1 MMSQLLQLTNQPA
14 SLADIAERDLL
25 QELIADRRSPNTR
38 RTYTKAL
45 LDFFLR
51 IANTSPTPQLVREFL
66 QLDRYQAMTL
76 VLRYRR
82 ILTDRG
88 LAPSTIN
95 TRLAAIKSLV
105 TYARKVGECQ
115 YDLGDVE
122 GVKVETYRDT
132 SGVNPQEYQD
142 LMAVVDRESVKGMRD
157 YAILRLL
164 WDNALR
170 RGEICQA
177 NVGDFDPVGGKLW
190 IIGKGKVQRQPIDLS
205 SHAIAAIRA
214 WLEVR
219 GKYKRTDPLFCTLDR
234 ATKGHRLSG
243 NALYNLVRDT
253 GAAAGIYKVMSPH
266 RVRHSAITAALDA
279 TNGDTRRVQKL
290 SRHADLNTLTRYD
303 DNRRHH
309 QGEVTKILA
318 DLV

>member
-1 MMSQLLQLTNQPA
+1 MSQLLQLAERTA

-51 IANTSPTPQLVREFL
+51 VAQSQPTPQLVREFL

-105 TYARKVGECQ
+105 SYARKVGECQ
-115 YDLGDVE
+115 YDLADVE

-132 SGVNPQEYQD
+132 SGVNPSEYQD
-142 LMAVVDRESVKGMRD
+142 LMAVVDRSSIKGMRD

-170 RGEICQA
+170 RAEICQA
-177 NVGDFDPVGGKLW
+177 NVADFDPIGGKLW
-190 IIGKGKVQRQPIDLS
+190 IIGKGKAQRQPIDLS
-205 SHAIAAIRA
+205 SHAIGAIQD
-214 WLEVR
+214 WLNVR
-219 GKYKRTDPLFCTLDR
+219 GKCKRTDPLFCTLDR

-253 GAAAGIYKVMSPH
+253 AAAAGIYKVMSPH

-318 DLV
+318 ELV

>member
-1 MMSQLLQLTNQPA
+1 LTLLSTIAA
-14 SLADIAERDLL
+14 SPLSLRDIAQRDLL

-45 LDFFLR
+45 VDFFMQV
-51 IANTSPTPQLVREFL
+51 ANASPTPQLVGEFL
-66 QLDRYQAMTL
+66 QLERYQAMTL
-76 VLRYRR
+76 VLKYRR

-105 TYARKVGECQ
+105 SYARKVGECQ
-115 YDLGDVE
+115 YDLADVE
-122 GVKVETYRDT
+122 GVRGETYRDT
-132 SGVNPQEYQD
+132 SGVNPTEYQ
-142 LMAVVDRESVKGMRD
+142 LTLGICDRETTKGVRD

-170 RGEICQA
+170 RAELCQA
-177 NVGDFDPVGGKLW
+177 NVKDFDPIGGKLW

-205 SHAIAAIRA
+205 SQSVQAIRA
-214 WLEVR
+214 WLELR
-219 GKYKRTDPLFCTLDR
+219 GKCKSTDPLFCTLDR
-234 ATKGHRLSG
+234 ATRGHRLSG
-243 NALYNLVRDT
+243 NAIYNLVRDT
-253 GAAAGIYKVMSPH
+253 SEAAGIYKVMSPH

-318 DLV
+318 ELV